1 MREHPEDARGRRGS
15 VDARGFCHGHAAH
28 AGQHLLKGLKSYS
41 ILGFLV
47 MTMAKYTPKPY
58 SNC

>member
-41 ILGFLV
+41 ILGV
-47 MTMAKYTPKPY
+47 PCYDYGKIYPKTLL
-58 SNC
+58 